1 MADGHKGMD
10 SESEE
15 IRDILITISV
25 IAKRLA
31 SKLENAGME
40 EPEDGKNEDAVGGA

>member
-1 MADGHKGMD
+1 MADEQETTG

-15 IRDILITISV
+15 IRDILIAISV

-31 SKLENAGME
+31 SKLEGKMQEVNHE
-40 EPEDGKNEDAVGGA
+40 KNEGTVNDTR